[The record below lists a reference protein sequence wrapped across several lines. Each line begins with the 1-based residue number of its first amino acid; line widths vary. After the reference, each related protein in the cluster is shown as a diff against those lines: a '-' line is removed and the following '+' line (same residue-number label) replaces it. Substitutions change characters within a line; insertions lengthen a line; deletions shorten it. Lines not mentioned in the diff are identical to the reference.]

1 MRITMQQPISS
12 RDICLHVVP
21 GVLSRAALASEAA
34 RSFAC
39 SAALSLSLSLSLSLF
54 IK

>member
-1 MRITMQQPISS
+1 MQQPISS
-12 RDICLHVVP
+12 RSTCLYAVS
-21 GVLSRAALASEAA
+21 GVLGRAVLAADAA

-39 SAALSLSLSLSLSLF
+39 PAAPLSLSLSLSLSL

>member
-1 MRITMQQPISS
+1 MDTVMSIAMWQPFSS
-12 RDICLHVVP
+12 RDICLRVVP

-39 SAALSLSLSLSLSLF
+39 SAAHTLSLNN
-54 IK
+54 

>member
-1 MRITMQQPISS
+1 MQQPISS
-12 RDICLHVVP
+12 RDICLRVVP
-21 GVLSRAALASEAA
+21 GVLGRAVLAADAA

-39 SAALSLSLSLSLSLF
+39 PAALSLSLSLSLSL

>member
-12 RDICLHVVP
+12 RSTCLYAVS
-21 GVLSRAALASEAA
+21 GVLGRAVLAADAA

-39 SAALSLSLSLSLSLF
+39 PAALSLSLSLSLF